1 MEGILR
7 EGLKA
12 SAAPTRARIA
22 AAVLNIGKS
31 RNPTSASPRASA
43 LTAVDGPP
51 PSHCHR
57 VRVTG
62 QRGAAQGEGDG
73 QLIFAMSDSDGGWE
87 YSDDEAMEDF
97 EVNFPSRSWA
107 ALRLSQLRR

>member
-51 PSHCHR
+51 PSHHCHR
-57 VRVTG
+57 VRVADRGEQHKERETG
-62 QRGAAQGEGDG
+62 
-73 QLIFAMSDSDGGWE
+73 S
-87 YSDDEAMEDF
+87 
-97 EVNFPSRSWA
+97 
-107 ALRLSQLRR
+107 